1 MLRDAFNIWSVTD
14 MGYAFLLQKCLFPE
28 KWKRRISENRM
39 YSCCLYIV

>member
-28 KWKRRISENRM
+28 K
-39 YSCCLYIV
+39 